1 MELARYLVNAV
12 LVEGRGV
19 REVAAAHGVSKTW
32 VYECLA
38 RFRAEGDAGLVP
50 RSKRPHGSPTKVPD
64 ALEDE
69 IVLLRK
75 SLDEEGLDAGAATIH
90 YHLSK
95 RHEVVPSVSTIWR
108 VLVRRG
114 FVTPEPHKRP
124 RSSYVRF
131 VAKLPNECWQQDVT
145 HVLLANGREVEVLN
159 VIDDHSRLCVVAKAR
174 TVTKSVDVVTT
185 FHEAAARYGFPA
197 NVLSDNGAIFTA
209 AARNGVC
216 VMESELL
223 GLGIA
228 YKHSRPYHPQTC
240 GKVERYHQTMKKYLS
255 KHRTPRSVAELQSHI
270 DRFVTYYNE
279 VRPHRSINRKTPAE
293 VFAARSKAAPS
304 GKKLTPPP
312 HCRVRQDKI
321 DRFGVVTLRYRSRL
335 YHVGVGR
342 RRKGTRVL
350 VLVADRDV
358 RVLTLDGEVLRH
370 LTLDPKKDY
379 QPIGGP
385 E

>member
-1 MELARYLVNAV
+1 MA
-12 LVEGRGV
+12 
-19 REVAAAHGVSKTW
+19 
-32 VYECLA
+32 
-38 RFRAEGDAGLVP
+38 
-50 RSKRPHGSPTKVPD
+50 
-64 ALEDE
+64 
-69 IVLLRK
+69 
-75 SLDEEGLDAGAATIH
+75 
-90 YHLSK
+90 
-95 RHEVVPSVSTIWR
+95 
-108 VLVRRG
+108 
-114 FVTPEPHKRP
+114 
-124 RSSYVRF
+124 
-131 VAKLPNECWQQDVT
+131 
-145 HVLLANGREVEVLN
+145 
-159 VIDDHSRLCVVAKAR
+159 AKAR
-174 TVTKSVDVVTT
+174 TVTKAVDVVTT

-197 NVLSDNGAIFTA
+197 SVLSDNGAIFTA
-209 AARNGVC
+209 ASRNGVC

-223 GLGIA
+223 RLGIA

-342 RRKGTRVL
+342 KRKGTRVL

-358 RVLTLDGEVLRH
+358 RVLTLDGEVLRQ
-370 LTLDPKKDY
+370 LKLDPSKDY
-379 QPIGGP
+379 QPIGRP
-385 E
+385 S